1 MARSAGMNGKT
12 IKQIADEL
20 GVSKQA
26 VWQRVKRSSELSAML
41 DEHSKSINGTIYVD
55 DTLEQLIKAQYS
67 DRNITETVGEA
78 SINVDETAVNNTET
92 VGETAVNVDVN
103 VLIASLQNSLD
114 TLQQQLTAKD
124 KQIDALTEALQTSQN
139 ALRDTTAALTA
150 AQALHAGTIKGKLIE
165 QSERSDI
172 KSEEVAVVEEQP
184 KHWWQKLF
192 KKK

>member
-20 GVSKQA
+20 RVSKQA

-92 VGETAVNVDVN
+92 VDETTVNVDVN
-103 VLIASLQNSLD
+103 VLIVSLQNSLD